1 MAQRKKKK
9 GAVSGRITYD
19 RGEVQSRH
27 GDEGSCHPNLF
38 LTLYG
43 MMTTTNHMMQ
53 YGAGMQKAN
62 IKCRELDSYMATYYY
77 HYYCTTNGFM

>member
-1 MAQRKKKK
+1 MAQKEKKK

-53 YGAGMQKAN
+53 YGAGMQKSEYQMQG
-62 IKCRELDSYMATYYY
+62 I
-77 HYYCTTNGFM
+77 GFLYGHILLSLLLHH